1 VHSAQLLIE
10 LGVVLLALAAL
21 GRLAGLIGLSPIP
34 LYLLA
39 GLANGSGGLLPLGP
53 TEEFVRVG
61 AEIGVVLL
69 LFTLGLEYSASELL
83 GGLRMGAPAGL
94 VDAVANFLPGFAA
107 GLLLH
112 WDVRAA
118 VVMGG
123 VTWVSSSGVV
133 AKLLSDLGRVG
144 NRETPAILAVLV
156 IEDLAMAAFLPLVGS
171 LVGGGGVLS
180 VVGALALAGAGVAG
194 AFWVALRHGPT
205 LSRLVFSRSDEVL
218 LFSVLGLTLAIAGV
232 AELLSVSAAVGAFL
246 VGIMLSGPAA
256 DGARALLGPLRDLFA
271 GVFFVFFGL
280 SVDPSQLLPVLG
292 VALGLALVTVPTK
305 AATGWWAAGRLGVG
319 QAGRIRAGTTLVAR
333 GEFSVILASLGA
345 GLEKDLVALAAAYV
359 LATAV
364 AGPVL
369 ARWADPISARLAG
382 VPGPGPGGPP
392 APEPS
397 R

>member
-1 VHSAQLLIE
+1 
-10 LGVVLLALAAL
+10 
-21 GRLAGLIGLSPIP
+21 
-34 LYLLA
+34 
-39 GLANGSGGLLPLGP
+39 
-53 TEEFVRVG
+53 
-61 AEIGVVLL
+61 
-69 LFTLGLEYSASELL
+69 
-83 GGLRMGAPAGL
+83 
-94 VDAVANFLPGFAA
+94 
-107 GLLLH
+107 
-112 WDVRAA
+112 
-118 VVMGG
+118 
-123 VTWVSSSGVV
+123 VV

>member
-1 VHSAQLLIE
+1 VHPAELLIE
-10 LGVVLLALAAL
+10 LGVVLLALAVL
-21 GRLAGLIGLSPIP
+21 GRLAGRIGLSPIP

-53 TEEFVRVG
+53 TEDFVRVG

-83 GGLRMGAPAGL
+83 GGLRTGAPAGA
-94 VDAVANFLPGFAA
+94 VDAVANFVPGFAV
-107 GLLLH
+107 GLLLG

-118 VVMGG
+118 LVMGG

-144 NRETPAILAVLV
+144 NRETPAILIVLV
-156 IEDLAMAAFLPLVGS
+156 MEDLAMAAFLPLVGS
-171 LVGGGGVLS
+171 LVGGGGMLS
-180 VVGALALAGAGVAG
+180 VVGALALAAAGVAG
-194 AFWVALRHGPT
+194 AFWVALHHGPM

-218 LFSVLGLTLAIAGV
+218 LFSVLGITLAIAGL

-246 VGIMLSGPAA
+246 VGITLSGPAA

-280 SVDPSQLLPVLG
+280 SVDPSQLPPVLAI
-292 VALGLALVTVPTK
+292 ALVLALVTVPTK
-305 AATGWWAAGRLGVG
+305 VATGWWAAGRLGVG
-319 QAGRIRAGTTLVAR
+319 RAGRIRAGTTLVAR

-369 ARWADPISARLAG
+369 ARWADPLSVRLAG
-382 VPGPGPGGPP
+382 PP
-392 APEPS
+392 TAPEP
-397 R
+397 RP